1 VKAVKAAKADRATT
15 ADLPIVRF
23 KDQKDWRTWLEA
35 QHASSPGVWLR
46 IAKIKSGT
54 ASVTYHEALE
64 VALCYGWID
73 GQKKPYDE
81 SSWLQK
87 FTPRRPKSIWSK
99 INRDVCNALSRPRG
113 SRGRV
118 SFGGIWI
125 YVEDLTFFA
134 VNSCF

>member
-1 VKAVKAAKADRATT
+1 MPKRTRPVKAVKAAKAARPTT

-99 INRDVCNALSRPRG
+99 INRDVWTPSRDREGVSLSAG
-113 SRGRV
+113 SGSMWR
-118 SFGGIWI
+118 
-125 YVEDLTFFA
+125 T
-134 VNSCF
+134 